1 VLGTGPLPLYFAQS
15 LRNRDFMLVPV
26 VRAAIWP
33 AQMGAVWGEVLSTF
47 RSGSFD
53 KDIGRALQ
61 QLFLA
66 LVFLTLWS
74 MPLLLSDA
82 QHKTKCFHLVL
93 NSAIDLHADDAAIGI
108 DIDRA

>member
-1 VLGTGPLPLYFAQS
+1 MGAFGTAPLPLYFAQS

-33 AQMGAVWGEVLSTF
+33 AQMGAGWGEVLSTF

-74 MPLLLSDA
+74 MPPATIGCPA
-82 QHKTKCFHLVL
+82 QNKVL
-93 NSAIDLHADDAAIGI
+93 PPSPEFGH
-108 DIDRA
+108 